1 MPRGR
6 AFHPAILRQNAGSFI
21 SGDARMSS
29 IGTVNN
35 SHVPVVSGNPP
46 PAPPPAKPAGDADGD
61 NDGTPPAPA
70 NSSHAVDVKT

>member
-1 MPRGR
+1 
-6 AFHPAILRQNAGSFI
+6 
-21 SGDARMSS
+21 MSS

-70 NSSHAVDVKT
+70 NSSHAVDVKS